1 MAEMKPRVL
10 PRLNRP
16 DPTRRTR
23 TLPAAN
29 ENAVVV
35 ENLRDRLAETEAR
48 LERARAR
55 EAELSRQLEEM
66 KRYVC
71 VMEILECYLKRRYRE
86 QQVRTLAVVGV
97 NLDYKFRIVELSS
110 IVIYNKVPRGRGA
123 EWKLVVQWLAVK
135 S

>member
-1 MAEMKPRVL
+1 MCYGGQRL
-10 PRLNRP
+10 PSKDDLT

-86 QQVRTLAVVGV
+86 QQVRTLAVT
-97 NLDYKFRIVELSS
+97 LHKSE
-110 IVIYNKVPRGRGA
+110 A
-123 EWKLVVQWLAVK
+123 EAEH
-135 S
+135 

>member
-1 MAEMKPRVL
+1 MLLLSLCLCIYVACTHFASKC
-10 PRLNRP
+10 
-16 DPTRRTR
+16 DRTR

-86 QQVRTLAVVGV
+86 QQVRTLAVV
-97 NLDYKFRIVELSS
+97 NSK
-110 IVIYNKVPRGRGA
+110 
-123 EWKLVVQWLAVK
+123 
-135 S
+135 

>member
-1 MAEMKPRVL
+1 MCYGGQRL
-10 PRLNRP
+10 PSKDDLT

-23 TLPAAN
+23 TSPPAT

-35 ENLRDRLAETEAR
+35 ENLRHRLAETEER

-66 KRYVC
+66 KRFVC

-86 QQVRTLAVVGV
+86 QQAKTLAMV
-97 NLDYKFRIVELSS
+97 NGMNCV
-110 IVIYNKVPRGRGA
+110 
-123 EWKLVVQWLAVK
+123 
-135 S
+135 

>member
-1 MAEMKPRVL
+1 MCYGGQRL
-10 PRLNRP
+10 PSKDDLT

-86 QQVRTLAVVGV
+86 QQVRTLAVLTHTFTDPPDG
-97 NLDYKFRIVELSS
+97 LSKYTS
-110 IVIYNKVPRGRGA
+110 RQVAKDINCKGYC
-123 EWKLVVQWLAVK
+123 
-135 S
+135 

>member
-1 MAEMKPRVL
+1 MCYGGQRL
-10 PRLNRP
+10 PAKDELT
-16 DPTRRTR
+16 DPARRTR

-29 ENAVVV
+29 GNAVVV

-66 KRYVC
+66 KRYVS

-86 QQVRTLAVVGV
+86 QQVRTLTVV
-97 NLDYKFRIVELSS
+97 NSK
-110 IVIYNKVPRGRGA
+110 
-123 EWKLVVQWLAVK
+123 
-135 S
+135 

>member
-1 MAEMKPRVL
+1 MCYGGQRL
-10 PRLNRP
+10 PSKDDLT

-29 ENAVVV
+29 ENVVVV

-71 VMEILECYLKRRYRE
+71 VMEILECYLKRRYKE
-86 QQVRTLAVVGV
+86 QQVRTLAVLDV
-97 NLDYKFRIVELSS
+97 NLDYKFQVVELSS
-110 IVIYNKVPRGRGA
+110 IEIDGKGSSSRSR
-123 EWKLVVQWLAVK
+123 